1 MISDDEIENEG
12 AGHMTEGEVGKSR
25 ISMSPLT
32 DQGVMWSQ
40 VVDPVSERKDKQ
52 SEMKRLAELKKI
64 NQPWVVQVRRR
75 SGTDQDPMCA
85 VHVAR

>member
-40 VVDPVSERKDKQ
+40 VVDPVSQRNEKVGKAEENQ
-52 SEMKRLAELKKI
+52 STVGRAGTEEAR
-64 NQPWVVQVRRR
+64 P
-75 SGTDQDPMCA
+75 GTDQEPMCA